1 MGKYLFLF
9 ILFSQSLFATVV
21 ELPLGGVI
29 NLNLKEW
36 SAQSTKQIPGA
47 SSMVFISK
55 IMPSLQGNLFD
66 GTIKEK
72 GLCDVQ
78 PKTKAWTVC
87 EKVIK
92 LEKKLSHQIYAQ
104 RMLSPKIYQTYV
116 FAFNY
121 DPELASKAAPIIKS
135 FSNSLEKKP

>member
-9 ILFSQSLFATVV
+9 ILFSQSVYAAVV

-29 NLNLKEW
+29 NLNSKEW
-36 SAQSTKQIPGA
+36 SAQSTKKIPGS

-55 IMPSLQGNLFD
+55 ALPSLQGHLFD
-66 GTIKEK
+66 GTIKDR
-72 GLCDVQ
+72 GLCEVQ
-78 PKTKAWTVC
+78 PTSKAWKVC

-92 LEKKLSHQIYAQ
+92 LDKKLSHQVYAQ
-104 RMLSPKIYQTYV
+104 RLISPKVYQTYV

-121 DPELASKAAPIIKS
+121 EPGLAAKVTPLIKS